1 MTLQR
6 KIGFWLSAFLILAV
20 LLYVLRD
27 VLMPFVAA
35 FILAYLLD
43 PLARRLQNLG
53 LGRLGATLIILIVFL
68 VAFLLLLITVV
79 PFFASQLFSLV
90 ERLPGY
96 VARLQQVIAEQ
107 GGPLLDRIG
116 GGQKVLA
123 DIQSSLKDVL
133 GQGAGFVGRFLASV
147 WSGGQAVAGLLS
159 LLVITPV
166 VAFYLLLDWDRMLG
180 SVDSWIPVDQR
191 QTVRDLA
198 GEMDRAISGFIRGQS
213 LLCLILGG
221 FYAAGLALIGLNFG
235 VLIGMIA
242 GLISFIPYVGTLV
255 GLLLAV
261 GVAVAQFWPD
271 WTMVAATV
279 ALFAVG
285 NFIEGNILA
294 PKLVGDSV
302 GLHPVWLMFALLAFG
317 SLLGFIGL
325 LLAVPLA
332 ASAAVLI
339 RFGLRQYLASPWH
352 GGLSK
357 QVKPGVDA

>member
-6 KIGFWLSAFLILAV
+6 KIGFWLTAFAVLAI

-53 LGRLGATLIILIVFL
+53 LGRLGATLIILTIFVLGF
-68 VAFLLLLITVV
+68 VTLLIMVV
-79 PFFASQLFSLV
+79 PFFASQLMSLV

-96 VARLQQVIAEQ
+96 VARLQQVLAEQ
-107 GGPLLDRIG
+107 GAPLLHRLG
-116 GGQKVLA
+116 GDKVLV
-123 DIQSSLKDVL
+123 DLQTSLKDVL
-133 GQGAGFVGRFLASV
+133 GRGAGFAVSFLSSV
-147 WSGGQAVAGLLS
+147 WSGSQAVVGLLS

-166 VAFYLLLDWDRMLG
+166 VAFYLLLDWDRML
-180 SVDSWIPVDQR
+180 DSIDEWVPVAGK
-191 QTVRDLA
+191 QTVRDIA
-198 GEMDRAISGFIRGQS
+198 WDMDRAISGFIRGQS
-213 LLCLILGG
+213 LLCLILGC

-261 GVAVAQFWPD
+261 GVSVAQFWPD
-271 WTMVAATV
+271 WTMVAATI
-279 ALFAVG
+279 ALFVVG

-339 RFGLRQYLASPWH
+339 RFGLKQYLASAWH
-352 GGLSK
+352 GGRFENAKS
-357 QVKPGVDA
+357 GSNA